1 MLLFRPTTSI
11 HALSL
16 FQKLLYCTIATNCL
30 LSRPAFLYVI
40 SSLQASSLSAC
51 LLQRLVASP
60 PVFCLVSR
68 SAYSIGRSLYICHL
82 FRPTAFQP
90 AVSVGQKPLLL
101 SSVKTSS
108 ASTCHLQDNLAA
120 SVSTFCTAQ
129 HPLHQPFLNS
139 IGQQVLCLPFLL
151 YQHLPA
157 AFLLIFSTGTFCLNS
172 LSASSLSNCLYNVMA
187 GAFLRFLLPAFYL
200 TGFCKVSSSLYL
212 PTPTVFT
219 LGLRS
224 PSLSAYLLVSWLFT
238 SLTAFLIVQ
247 QSHFLPSVQA
257 SSFST
262 CPPYVLSFLCCSID
276 RQSLHLFSSVGYQP
290 HYLLFTLY
298 GKCLI
303 FEEQT
308 RRHEPLLSTVNG
320 KGVACVQPSTPQRD
334 APSSLSARWWGRP
347 SSGTGQLTWAGASLQ
362 NRS

>member
-1 MLLFRPTTSI
+1 
-11 HALSL
+11 
-16 FQKLLYCTIATNCL
+16 
-30 LSRPAFLYVI
+30 
-40 SSLQASSLSAC
+40 
-51 LLQRLVASP
+51 
-60 PVFCLVSR
+60 
-68 SAYSIGRSLYICHL
+68 
-82 FRPTAFQP
+82 
-90 AVSVGQKPLLL
+90 
-101 SSVKTSS
+101 
-108 ASTCHLQDNLAA
+108 
-120 SVSTFCTAQ
+120 
-129 HPLHQPFLNS
+129 
-139 IGQQVLCLPFLL
+139 
-151 YQHLPA
+151 
-157 AFLLIFSTGTFCLNS
+157 
-172 LSASSLSNCLYNVMA
+172 MA